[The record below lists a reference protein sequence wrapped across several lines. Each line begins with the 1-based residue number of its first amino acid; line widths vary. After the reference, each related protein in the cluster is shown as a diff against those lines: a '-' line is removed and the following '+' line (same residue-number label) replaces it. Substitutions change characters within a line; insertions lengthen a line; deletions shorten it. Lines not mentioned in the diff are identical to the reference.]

1 MDYWVQHGP
10 ELSSFA
16 FQHIAQ
22 SNIPWPSHIQ
32 DIQIKFACFLHP
44 SYFYMWMLKGTNI
57 WLNPDLCCHKK
68 SLWHYEALFL
78 SLLSYPKINSHTS
91 HNPGFYR
98 LSLKGKTMWLFHD
111 SWISNFQTYDIF
123 ILISGIGIV
132 YCVRV
137 LIISNNTFMRSHFW
151 SRKCSLCCSYSWS
164 CTWSCY
170 KTFES
175 EWYKVFYQFWNQFST
190 KLPLYAPSI

>member
-1 MDYWVQHGP
+1 MGQNSHHLPFNTLLNLIYHDVLICKTSKSNLHAFCILLIFICECLREQIFDWT
-10 ELSSFA
+10 LTFA
-16 FQHIAQ
+16 VI
-22 SNIPWPSHIQ
+22 
-32 DIQIKFACFLHP
+32 
-44 SYFYMWMLKGTNI
+44 
-57 WLNPDLCCHKK
+57 KK

-137 LIISNNTFMRSHFW
+137 LIISNSTFMRSHFW
-151 SRKCSLCCSYSWS
+151 SRKYSLCCSYSGSCMWS
-164 CTWSCY
+164 CH
-170 KTFES
+170 KMFES